1 MPRATSRFWSCFE
14 QSYQSTQSIARRN
27 YERLRDDPRHPS
39 LRFKKVG
46 DFWSVRVG
54 RSHRAITV
62 EDEGDL
68 IWMWIGTHGEYDR
81 IVG

>member
-14 QSYQSTQSIARRN
+14 QSDQSTQSIARRN
-27 YERLRDDPRHPS
+27 YERLRYGPRQPS

-46 DFWSVRVG
+46 DFWSVRIG
-54 RSHRAITV
+54 RSHRAIAV
-62 EDEGDL
+62 EDKGDL